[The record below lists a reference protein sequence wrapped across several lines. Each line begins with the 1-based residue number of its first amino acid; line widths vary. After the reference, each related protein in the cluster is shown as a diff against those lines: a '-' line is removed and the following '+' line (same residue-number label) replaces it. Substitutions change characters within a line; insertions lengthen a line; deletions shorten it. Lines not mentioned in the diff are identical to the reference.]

1 MIPGLKDFRIGD
13 WLAASIP
20 IEITFLVSSGSII
33 PSTHKREAA

>member
-1 MIPGLKDFRIGD
+1 MPGLNAFFMGD

-33 PSTHKREAA
+33 PSIQSLEAA